1 MSSELLISD
10 SKPRPEGLRKLC
22 EGETVILPR
31 DITPSKCAYFL
42 KQNIVFISY
51 IFIHIIITI
60 ILNRLA
66 LSAHGNTLIIIL
78 AALLITISLFL
89 LLLLPYLNCSRYK
102 LRCLDD
108 DCKFKLLAEVIT
120 HKPNVDLST
129 WDRIAYD
136 MNQFV
141 YDRRICADRSFFYD
155 GSSCYQ
161 VFKKL
166 VATPYLVNSNMNSIY
181 TDLEMRSNGATNI
194 NDSGN
199 SSLHIELGTYIFK
212 ALAVFRNS
220 VDKYWEDKYPEMGV
234 TV

>member
-22 EGETVILPR
+22 E
-31 DITPSKCAYFL
+31 
-42 KQNIVFISY
+42 
-51 IFIHIIITI
+51 
-60 ILNRLA
+60 
-66 LSAHGNTLIIIL
+66 

-161 VFKKL
+161 VFRKS
-166 VATPYLVNSNMNSIY
+166 VATRTL
-181 TDLEMRSNGATNI
+181 
-194 NDSGN
+194 
-199 SSLHIELGTYIFK
+199 
-212 ALAVFRNS
+212 
-220 VDKYWEDKYPEMGV
+220 
-234 TV
+234 

>member
-1 MSSELLISD
+1 MRRWDSD
-10 SKPRPEGLRKLC
+10 PSKGHN
-22 EGETVILPR
+22 
-31 DITPSKCAYFL
+31 PSKCAYFL

-66 LSAHGNTLIIIL
+66 LSAHGNTLIVIL

-141 YDRRICADRSFFYD
+141 YDRRICADRSF
-155 GSSCYQ
+155 STMA
-161 VFKKL
+161 V
-166 VATPYLVNSNMNSIY
+166 
-181 TDLEMRSNGATNI
+181 
-194 NDSGN
+194 
-199 SSLHIELGTYIFK
+199 
-212 ALAVFRNS
+212 LAIRFLKSWWLPRILWIPIWIV
-220 VDKYWEDKYPEMGV
+220 
-234 TV
+234 